1 MQTLVTGGTG
11 FIGKRVAEAL
21 LERGDSVHVLVR
33 DPARAEPLRARGAEL
48 VQGDMTDAASLRR
61 AVEGVEVVYHTAA
74 AVGDWL
80 DPALARRVNVDGTR
94 SLMVAAKDGGVRRV
108 VHLSSLS
115 VLGTKHHQGTD
126 ESAPYGYGDP
136 YTDTKVDSEKLARSF
151 GNGGGLEVVCI
162 RPGFVYGPGDHQVIP
177 GLLNSLASGQFR
189 FIGDGSKQMNSI
201 YVDDV
206 VQAALLAGSTP
217 EAAGQVYN
225 VTDDARTPIREF
237 VTFVANY
244 LGVPA
249 PTRSLPVPIAKAGA
263 NLLETYARLT
273 HAKKPPLLNR
283 SRLRFLHYNQYYSID
298 KARRELGYSPRFTY
312 REGLPPTLDWFKES
326 GQLPAQLR
334 SAATAA
340 GRG

>member
-1 MQTLVTGGTG
+1 MQALVTGGTG
-11 FIGKRVAEAL
+11 FIGKRIAEAL
-21 LERGDSVHVLVR
+21 LERGDSVRVLVR
-33 DPARAEPLRARGAEL
+33 DPSRADGLRSRGAEP
-48 VQGDMTDAASLRR
+48 VPGDMTDPASLRR
-61 AVEGVEVVYHTAA
+61 AAEGVEVVFHTAA

-80 DPALARRVNVDGTR
+80 DRVVARTVNVEGTR
-94 SLMVAAKDGGVRRV
+94 QLLLAAKATGVRRV

-115 VLGTKHHQGTD
+115 VLGTKHHRGTD

-136 YTDTKVDSEKLARSF
+136 YTDTKVDSEKVVRGFAQR
-151 GNGGGLEVVCI
+151 GELETVCI

-206 VQAALLAGSTP
+206 VQAALLAGDTP
-217 EAAGQVYN
+217 AAAGQVYN
-225 VTDDARTPIREF
+225 ITDDAKTPIRDF
-237 VTFVANY
+237 VSFVAGY
-244 LGVPA
+244 LNIPA
-249 PTRSLPVPIAKAGA
+249 PTRHVPVPLAVLGT
-263 NLLETYARLT
+263 NVLETYARLT

-283 SRLRFLHYNQYYSID
+283 SRLRFLYYNQYYSID
-298 KARRELGYSPRFTY
+298 KARQELGYSPRFTY

-334 SAATAA
+334 SVATAA